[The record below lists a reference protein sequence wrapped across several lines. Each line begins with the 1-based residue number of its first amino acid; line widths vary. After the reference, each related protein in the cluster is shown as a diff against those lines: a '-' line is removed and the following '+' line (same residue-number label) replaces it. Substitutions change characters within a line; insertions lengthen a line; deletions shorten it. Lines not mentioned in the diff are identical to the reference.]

1 MSGAESGKRGRK
13 KWACAYGVNWAAF
26 RPADLHLLSSPAP
39 PYSGVVR
46 IAKPILLVSTPL
58 GIVTGLIEAY
68 RMVGGLVIVMFAMMG
83 LLGVAFAG
91 VVATIR
97 KEKKWMQSSS

>member
-1 MSGAESGKRGRK
+1 MEAVMHFQGGICICTRRGGAHR
-13 KWACAYGVNWAAF
+13 V
-26 RPADLHLLSSPAP
+26 RPMK
-39 PYSGVVR
+39 

-83 LLGVAFAG
+83 VLGAAFAG
-91 VVATIR
+91 VVMTIR
-97 KEKKWMQSSS
+97 REKKWTESKSSS